1 MYASAGALERSS
13 FWAIMARQVTRSIDW
28 AVPFIVTLMV
38 SLGAGAGASVGVGVA
53 SVPPLSP
60 PSSAG
65 ASVGAWVGAGVALVR
80 SSTFTDWVGRLP
92 SAPWLMSVST
102 APLCPAM
109 SLRPASRS
117 STPALE

>member
-1 MYASAGALERSS
+1 M
-13 FWAIMARQVTRSIDW
+13 
-28 AVPFIVTLMV
+28 
-38 SLGAGAGASVGVGVA
+38 GAG
-53 SVPPLSP
+53 
-60 PSSAG
+60 
-65 ASVGAWVGAGVALVR
+65 VGAGVALVR

-117 STPALE
+117 SVEAIRFWVCWVSSSSSASRAVVVSVLPPAVWAEPDPWPLPARAAVSAV